1 MQDKIQINNYN
12 MISAIILSGGKSSR
26 MGNDKCELLYRG
38 KTLLNFQ
45 VAKLSDI
52 GLKDIIAAGYK
63 GKKSDA
69 KVVIDNISK
78 GPLSGILVGL
88 REIIND
94 RALVISV
101 DVPLVKKS
109 IIKKLIEQFDDRA
122 DITII
127 RHNNKIEPLI
137 GIYSK
142 KIISN
147 IEQVLTEDNYSVM
160 RLIDKTKSEILDIDD
175 EDKYFLNINYRKD
188 YDELLEY
195 DL

>member
-38 KTLLNFQ
+38 KTLLNLQ

-52 GLKDIIAAGYK
+52 GLKDIVAAGYK
-63 GKKSDA
+63 GQKSDA

>member
-1 MQDKIQINNYN
+1 

-38 KTLLNFQ
+38 KTLLNLQ

-52 GLKDIIAAGYK
+52 GLKDIVAAGYK
-63 GKKSDA
+63 GQKSDA